1 MSDRNGRNDGDDRGD
16 HGSRD
21 DQGGHQPTCPYCE
34 STDVTLESAFGSEIS
49 KRQYYCHGCRTVF
62 ERLKYDGERPD
73 TGR

>member
-1 MSDRNGRNDGDDRGD
+1 MPTPD
-16 HGSRD
+16 RD
-21 DQGGHQPTCPYCE
+21 DTGEPTDGSTDHQPPDDQPTCPYCE